1 MATLPAGDNVEARR
15 RPLAPLWTD
24 ENIRHADSK
33 GGALRPLQEEV
44 AVRYKELVKREQA
57 LAAREQLASEVC
69 QAQEERE
76 QDLEALALRLQ
87 QQTEVIQER
96 EVSLAKEKQVQDVTK
111 ASDVEVAGLRLS
123 ERAGRLATREKRI
136 AEDEAELVKRER
148 DLAAR
153 EAELQTRQDEVA
165 EAESRNMHEFAAR
178 RRSVEQ
184 RELRAAELES
194 RLAWLQDPRGCGGSS
209 SRPCRDERPA
219 DRRPW
224 PERTEP
230 EKSEKAILQQRV
242 MALFHQSPE
251 EGATVEAAKQPR
263 PSAAPEIV
271 GMAGVQTPSVTCPGE
286 ELTMT
291 VYADK
296 PPQRYGVRQ
305 DLSKVVHFD
314 ELLSRQA
321 PPPPPASWE
330 RTSGDLVGDV
340 LAADACEAAGRGRL
354 TARKQISNEAT
365 SEIKVLEGGCGTEG
379 SSPWLA
385 RLRRLTRCR

>member
-1 MATLPAGDNVEARR
+1 MYCF
-15 RPLAPLWTD
+15 
-24 ENIRHADSK
+24 SS
-33 GGALRPLQEEV
+33 
-44 AVRYKELVKREQA
+44 
-57 LAAREQLASEVC
+57 QLGVVSSLKLLKPW
-69 QAQEERE
+69 Q
-76 QDLEALALRLQ
+76 
-87 QQTEVIQER
+87 VIQER
-96 EVSLAKEKQVQDVTK
+96 EVSLAKEKQVQENALRDVTK
-111 ASDVEVAGLRLS
+111 ATDVEVAGLRLS

-153 EAELQTRQDEVA
+153 EARLQTRQDEVA

-194 RLAWLQDPRGCGGSS
+194 RLAWLQDHRGCGNGSS
-209 SRPCRDERPA
+209 SRPSRNERPA
-219 DRRPW
+219 DRGPS
-224 PERTEP
+224 PEHGPEP

-242 MALFHQSPE
+242 MALFHQSRE
-251 EGATVEAAKQPR
+251 ERATVEAAKQPR

-291 VYADK
+291 VYVDK
-296 PPQRYGVRQ
+296 PQQRYGVRQ
-305 DLSKVVHFD
+305 DHSKVVHFD

-340 LAADACEAAGRGRL
+340 LAAEACEAAGRGRL

>member
-1 MATLPAGDNVEARR
+1 
-15 RPLAPLWTD
+15 
-24 ENIRHADSK
+24 
-33 GGALRPLQEEV
+33 LQEEV

-87 QQTEVIQER
+87 QQTEVLQER
-96 EVSLAKEKQVQDVTK
+96 EVSLAKEKQVQENALRDVTK
-111 ASDVEVAGLRLS
+111 ATDVEVAGLRLS

-136 AEDEAELVKRER
+136 AEDEAELLKRER

-153 EAELQTRQDEVA
+153 EAKLETRREEVA

-194 RLAWLQDPRGCGGSS
+194 RLAWFQDTGSGQKGSS
-209 SRPCRDERPA
+209 SR
-219 DRRPW
+219 RRP
-224 PERTEP
+224 EQRQEP
-230 EKSEKAILQQRV
+230 ESEKAILQQRV

-251 EGATVEAAKQPR
+251 EKATVEATKQPR
-263 PSAAPEIV
+263 PSAAPELV

-296 PPQRYGVRQ
+296 PQQRYGVRP
-305 DLSKVVHFD
+305 DLAKVVHFD

-330 RTSGDLVGDV
+330 RTPGDLVGDV
-340 LAADACEAAGRGRL
+340 LAAEASEAAGRGRL

-365 SEIKVLEGGCGTEG
+365 SEIKVEGAGCGAEG

>member
-1 MATLPAGDNVEARR
+1 MATLPAGDNIVEARR
-15 RPLAPLWTD
+15 RPLAPIWAD

-33 GGALRPLQEEV
+33 GGALRPLQQEV

-87 QQTEVIQER
+87 QQTEVLQER
-96 EVSLAKEKQVQDVTK
+96 EVSLAKEKQVQENALRDVTK
-111 ASDVEVAGLRLS
+111 ATDVEVAGLRLS

-136 AEDEAELVKRER
+136 AEDEAELLKRER

-153 EAELQTRQDEVA
+153 EAKLETRREEVA

-194 RLAWLQDPRGCGGSS
+194 RLAWFQDTGSGQKGSS
-209 SRPCRDERPA
+209 SR
-219 DRRPW
+219 RRP
-224 PERTEP
+224 EQRQEP
-230 EKSEKAILQQRV
+230 ESEKAILQQRV

-251 EGATVEAAKQPR
+251 EKATVEATKQPR
-263 PSAAPEIV
+263 PSAAPELV

-296 PPQRYGVRQ
+296 PQQRYGVRP

-330 RTSGDLVGDV
+330 RTPGDLVGDV
-340 LAADACEAAGRGRL
+340 LAAEASEAAGRGRL

-365 SEIKVLEGGCGTEG
+365 SEIKVESAGCGAEG